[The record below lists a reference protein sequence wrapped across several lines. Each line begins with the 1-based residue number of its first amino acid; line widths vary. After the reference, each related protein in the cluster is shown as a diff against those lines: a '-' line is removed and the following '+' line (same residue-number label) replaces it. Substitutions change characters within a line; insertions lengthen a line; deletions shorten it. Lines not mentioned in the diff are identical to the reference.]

1 MEKQSATGPQHYQ
14 LYRKSTI
21 GSALT
26 DSLEE
31 LITGGN
37 LNPELA
43 MAVLAQVRPS
53 AARTENLPCGES
65 DGAMG

>member
-1 MEKQSATGPQHYQ
+1 VQHYQ

-31 LITGGN
+31 LITGGH

-43 MAVLAQVRPS
+43 MAVLAQVHALFAP
-53 AARTENLPCGES
+53 L
-65 DGAMG
+65 